1 MKKQSFMFR
10 SLFVALFTWT
20 AVLQAQV
27 APKPSIAIIDF
38 DTRGYT
44 AANQSQCI
52 QYIINELV
60 RLGDFEVMDK
70 YDIEYIAKRDT
81 LKMTGCFSKICLA
94 EFGKRLKVQKN
105 HHGEHFSTG
114 RQRECEHSFV
124 GC

>member
-1 MKKQSFMFR
+1 MKKQSFLFR
-10 SLFVALFTWT
+10 SLFVALFTCT

-70 YDIEYIAKRDT
+70 YDI
-81 LKMTGCFSKICLA
+81 
-94 EFGKRLKVQKN
+94 
-105 HHGEHFSTG
+105 
-114 RQRECEHSFV
+114 
-124 GC
+124 